1 MSAEACQYLM
11 ERFDNAIDHCRS
23 ECDIT
28 HIEVVGCL
36 ERVKYDM
43 LNEMIEKED
52 EDDAN

>member
-1 MSAEACQYLM
+1 MTVDACQYLM

-36 ERVKYDM
+36 EIVKLDM
-43 LNEMIEKED
+43 LEEMIAKE
-52 EDDAN
+52 EE